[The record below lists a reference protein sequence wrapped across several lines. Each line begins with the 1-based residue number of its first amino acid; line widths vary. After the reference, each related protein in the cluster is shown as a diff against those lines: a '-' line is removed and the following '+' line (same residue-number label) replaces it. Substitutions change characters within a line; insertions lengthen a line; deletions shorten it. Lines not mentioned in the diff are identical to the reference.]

1 MIVDVFVDVFVDVQ
15 DLEVVNNAGNVKRV
29 RPQDIRGK
37 RNSQSRRAFV
47 VDTQQNQLE
56 VRRACDLVVVAVVV
70 IVVIVV
76 VVVVVVLFNSSS
88 RNGYGVSGI
97 FHLPDFR

>member
-1 MIVDVFVDVFVDVQ
+1 MIVDVLVGVQ

-37 RNSQSRRAFV
+37 KNSQSRRSFV

-56 VRRACDLVVVAVVV
+56 VRNLC
-70 IVVIVV
+70 
-76 VVVVVVLFNSSS
+76 
-88 RNGYGVSGI
+88 
-97 FHLPDFR
+97 

>member
-1 MIVDVFVDVFVDVQ
+1 MVPGYVDGFYAVLARRAAARGALSMDYYCWRGRRRVSVDLQ

-56 VRRACDLVVVAVVV
+56 VR
-70 IVVIVV
+70 
-76 VVVVVVLFNSSS
+76 
-88 RNGYGVSGI
+88 
-97 FHLPDFR
+97 

>member
-1 MIVDVFVDVFVDVQ
+1 MGVGVQ
-15 DLEVVNNAGNVKRV
+15 DLEVVNNAGNAKMV

-56 VRRACDLVVVAVVV
+56 VCMFDAM
-70 IVVIVV
+70 
-76 VVVVVVLFNSSS
+76 
-88 RNGYGVSGI
+88 G
-97 FHLPDFR
+97 